1 MADED
6 LWRLSGEVTTGCRF
20 RFRVE
25 LLGFS
30 VFYRGRSG
38 VKSEGFRGFLL
49 YICVGDKRGVM

>member
-6 LWRLSGEVTTGCRF
+6 LRKLSGGVTAGC

-25 LLGFS
+25 LLGVS

-38 VKSEGFRGFLL
+38 VKNEGFRGFLL